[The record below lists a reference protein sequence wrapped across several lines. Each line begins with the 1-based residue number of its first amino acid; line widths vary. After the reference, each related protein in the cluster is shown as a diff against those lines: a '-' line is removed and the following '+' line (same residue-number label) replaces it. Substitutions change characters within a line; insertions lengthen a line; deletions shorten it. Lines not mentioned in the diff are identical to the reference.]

1 MEKSTSPG
9 AAAAKKNTSL
19 FSSNKISFE
28 VLNLQFCKN
37 GVLRV
42 KKKFGK

>member
-1 MEKSTSPG
+1 MEKSKSTG
-9 AAAAKKNTSL
+9 AAAAKKNISL
-19 FSSNKISFE
+19 FSANKLSFE

-42 KKKFGK
+42 KQKFGK